1 MASQPNWTPEEWIL
15 LLDLYS
21 RAGAHPTQESIEHL
35 QSQMLALALST
46 DRPRR
51 NLAAESGFRTIAS
64 IWTQLAR
71 VTAYTEGRTGW
82 TPPQN
87 LRRVLNVYPIDSEAL
102 QHEASQIL
110 SNLPD
115 IDTFREHP
123 KRPNY
128 PSDDAEKLAGFA
140 HDLVELLGDI
150 LQTIDQLPMSLVE
163 PNAIAQHHA
172 AWEELQLAAP
182 ADTIAVELQNAN
194 IARRLS
200 EAALTGAQLT
210 MKVGGFRRW
219 LREWFLARTV
229 RAARGA
235 LSWANLILGS
245 LQSAL
250 LGPATEL
257 LKEYKDATEK
267 LVSEAVVPG
276 GYLPA
281 PAYA

>member
-1 MASQPNWTPEEWIL
+1 MN
-15 LLDLYS
+15 
-21 RAGAHPTQESIEHL
+21 
-35 QSQMLALALST
+35 
-46 DRPRR
+46 
-51 NLAAESGFRTIAS
+51 
-64 IWTQLAR
+64 
-71 VTAYTEGRTGW
+71 AY
-82 TPPQN
+82 P
-87 LRRVLNVYPIDSEAL
+87 LDSEAL
-102 QHEASQIL
+102 QHQAGQIM
-110 SNLPD
+110 SDVPE

-140 HDLVELLGDI
+140 HDLVELLGDV
-150 LQTIDQLPMSLVE
+150 LQTIDQLPISLAE
-163 PNAIAQHHA
+163 PDAIGQHRA
-172 AWEELQLAAP
+172 AWEELQEAAP
-182 ADTIAVELQNAN
+182 ADAIAAELQSVD
-194 IARRLS
+194 IAGRLS
-200 EAALTGAQLT
+200 DAALTGAQLT